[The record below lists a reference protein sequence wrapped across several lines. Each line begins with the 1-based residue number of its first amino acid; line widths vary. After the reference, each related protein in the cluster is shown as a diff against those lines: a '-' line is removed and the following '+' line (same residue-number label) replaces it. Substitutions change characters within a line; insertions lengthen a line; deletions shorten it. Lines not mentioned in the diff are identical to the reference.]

1 MTKKEEFEN
10 YLNSYNVVDSLENDI
25 RNLALKKIYNDET
38 YKEDRE
44 AYLNLMN
51 NHYLVTTDENPYVS
65 TSMAITSKKEPGI
78 NVLVTGIN
86 PYMVR
91 RTKKVDSVN
100 RNADVF
106 FNEYE
111 KQFIRDMRKLQQELM
126 ES

>member
-111 KQFIRDMRKLQQELM
+111 KQFIRDMRKLEQEIM

>member
-1 MTKKEEFEN
+1 MTKEEFKN
-10 YLNSYNVVDSLENDI
+10 YNVADSLENDI
-25 RNLALKKIYNDET
+25 KNLALKKIYNDET

-51 NHYLVTTDENPYVS
+51 NHYLVTTEENAYVS
-65 TSMAITSKKEPGI
+65 TSMAITSKKEPDI

-91 RTKKVDSVN
+91 RTKKVDSEN

-111 KQFIRDMRKLQQELM
+111 KQFIRDMRRLQREIL
-126 ES
+126 EN